1 MRIIVNRIE
10 KIKELKKY
18 IQGLSQEK
26 THYKDG
32 TTYSDIVIDGKSLCK
47 SDSARKHENQHLR
60 IDKIVE
66 SVGDINGK
74 TFIDFGSSSGYML
87 FRLKELGA
95 SRCVGVEGET
105 ELVEISNK
113 INDIEKYNDVYFYY
127 KDFISDIDSLSETF
141 DFGIVFSCINSV
153 CSYNDPFFEVPK
165 WLESVGKIVPVL
177 FIEFTEYITNTPW
190 EDEFNTIEIT
200 EEQINSQQKSW
211 PTATRDDI
219 IRYFTDKNQES
230 FFKKKTQ
237 EMFDN
242 LEVLKSWEHL
252 GISDNNRSI
261 YRLDYK

>member
-1 MRIIVNRIE
+1 MSIKGVIKMMEEIRDFGKSEGVSRYKMKKLTNTFADRIRNR
-10 KIKELKKY
+10 L
-18 IQGLSQEK
+18 
-26 THYKDG
+26 
-32 TTYSDIVIDGKSLCK
+32 IDGVL
-47 SDSARKHENQHLR
+47 N
-60 IDKIVE
+60 
-66 SVGDINGK
+66 GYDINGK
-74 TFIDFGSSSGYML
+74 TFIDFGSSSGYMV

>member
-1 MRIIVNRIE
+1 M
-10 KIKELKKY
+10 
-18 IQGLSQEK
+18 
-26 THYKDG
+26 
-32 TTYSDIVIDGKSLCK
+32 
-47 SDSARKHENQHLR
+47 
-60 IDKIVE
+60 
-66 SVGDINGK
+66 
-74 TFIDFGSSSGYML
+74 
-87 FRLKELGA
+87 
-95 SRCVGVEGET
+95 
-105 ELVEISNK
+105 
-113 INDIEKYNDVYFYY
+113 
-127 KDFISDIDSLSETF
+127 
-141 DFGIVFSCINSV
+141 
-153 CSYNDPFFEVPK
+153 
-165 WLESVGKIVPVL
+165 